1 MLKLDLMM
9 FSAWIKWL
17 SVISQFMMKW
27 YKMTINLK
35 LSEGFKRY
43 FLNTGWLFIGNISRM
58 LASLLVGIWVARYL
72 GPKEFG
78 VLSYASSFVAL
89 FSVLTTLGLDGIVVR
104 ELVKDSSKSNNI
116 LGTAF
121 GLKLLG
127 FFALLIILLGV
138 LYFAE
143 ESLYTKS
150 IIFVVALSTMMQSF
164 NVLDFYF
171 QSQVKSKFVALA
183 NLISLVISSIT
194 KIILILC
201 GAELIYFAAVVVLD
215 SFTLSLGFIYFYQS
229 KKFGNIKNWRFKFAV
244 AKSLLRDSWPLILS
258 GLAIS
263 IYMNIDQ
270 VMINHILGPQE
281 VGQFAAAVR
290 ISTVWYF
297 IPVVISSSL
306 FPAIINAKKVSEQL
320 YYTRLQRLYD
330 LMVWIAIAIALP
342 MTFMSDWVVNLLYGQ
357 EYNQA
362 GSVLMI
368 HIWAG
373 IFVSLGVASSSW
385 LLTESMQK
393 ISFYRTAYGCLANI
407 ILNVIL
413 IPRYGIQGAAVATLG
428 ANFLAA
434 FFFDLFNEKTRK
446 VFFMKLKAFILIKR
460 S

>member
-1 MLKLDLMM
+1 MALN
-9 FSAWIKWL
+9 
-17 SVISQFMMKW
+17 
-27 YKMTINLK
+27 IN
-35 LSEGFKRY
+35 LSEGFKKY
-43 FLNTGWLFIGNISRM
+43 FANTGWLFIGNISRM
-58 LASLLVGIWVARYL
+58 LASLVVGIWVARYL

-78 VLSYASSFVAL
+78 ILNYATSFVAL

-138 LYFAE
+138 LYFAG

-150 IIFVVALSTMMQSF
+150 IILIVALSTMMQSF

-201 GAELIYFAAVVVLD
+201 GAELIYFAAVIVLD

-229 KKFGNIKNWRFKFAV
+229 KKFGNIKKWRFKLAF

-258 GLAIS
+258 GLAVS

-270 VMINHILGPQE
+270 VMINHMLGAEE

-297 IPVVISSSL
+297 VPVVICSSL
-306 FPAIINAKKVSEQL
+306 FPAIINAKKVSEEL
-320 YYTRLQRLYD
+320 YYARLQRLYD
-330 LMVWIAIAIALP
+330 LMVWTAIVIAIP
-342 MTFMSDWVVNLLYGQ
+342 MTFMSDWIVNLLYGQ
-357 EYNQA
+357 QYNQA

-373 IFVSLGVASSSW
+373 VFIALSVASAKW
-385 LLTESMQK
+385 LINESLQHLAL
-393 ISFYRTAYGCLANI
+393 IRTITGAVINVL
-407 ILNVIL
+407 LNCYL
-413 IPRYGIQGAAVATLG
+413 IPIYGIVGAAWATLISYMFAYLLSYSFNKNLYG
-428 ANFLAA
+428 LLFMTIKALL
-434 FFFDLFNEKTRK
+434 FFTL
-446 VFFMKLKAFILIKR
+446 LKRLLK
-460 S
+460 

>member
-1 MLKLDLMM
+1 
-9 FSAWIKWL
+9 
-17 SVISQFMMKW
+17 
-27 YKMTINLK
+27 MTINLK

-78 VLSYASSFVAL
+78 VLNYASSFVAL

-104 ELVKDSSKSNNI
+104 ELVKDSSKSNTI

-127 FFALLIILLGV
+127 FFALLIILSGV

-150 IIFVVALSTMMQSF
+150 IILVVALSTMMQSF

-244 AKSLLRDSWPLILS
+244 AKSLLRDSWPLVLS

-270 VMINHILGPQE
+270 VMINHMLGPQE

-306 FPAIINAKKVSEQL
+306 FPAIINAKKVSEEI

-342 MTFMSDWVVNLLYGQ
+342 MTFLSDWIVNLLYGQ
-357 EYNQA
+357 DYNQA

-373 IFVSLGVASSSW
+373 IFVSLGVASSRW
-385 LLTESMQK
+385 LLTENLQIFST
-393 ISFYRTAYGCLANI
+393 INTFIGAVINI
-407 ILNVIL
+407 LLNCIF
-413 IPRYGIQGAAVATLG
+413 IKYIGIQGAALATLISY
-428 ANFLAA
+428 FMAA
-434 FFFDLFNEKTRK
+434 YLSLLFWQKTRK
-446 VFFMKLKAFILIKR
+446 NFFCLSKSFLILRILNVKKNC
-460 S
+460 

>member
-1 MLKLDLMM
+1 M
-9 FSAWIKWL
+9 A
-17 SVISQFMMKW
+17 
-27 YKMTINLK
+27 INLK

-43 FLNTGWLFIGNISRM
+43 FANTGWLFIGNISRM
-58 LASLLVGIWVARYL
+58 LAALVVGIWVARYL
-72 GPKEFG
+72 GPEKFG
-78 VLSYASSFVAL
+78 ILNYASSFVAL

-104 ELVKDSSKSNNI
+104 ELVKDPSKSNNI

-143 ESLYTKS
+143 QSLYIKS

-164 NVLDFYF
+164 NVFDFYF

-270 VMINHILGPQE
+270 VMINHMLGSQE

-306 FPAIINAKKVSEQL
+306 FPAIINAKKVSEEL

-330 LMVWIAIAIALP
+330 LMVWMAIAIALP
-342 MTFMSDWVVNLLYGQ
+342 MTFLSDWVVNLLYGQ
-357 EYNQA
+357 QYNQA

-373 IFVSLGVASSSW
+373 VFVFFASAWSKHVLVSNN
-385 LLTESMQK
+385 QK
-393 ISFYRTAYGCLANI
+393 IFIHFDLLSTLFNI
-407 ILNVIL
+407 VLNFIF
-413 IPRYGIQGAAVATLG
+413 IPRIGIIGAAIAT
-428 ANFLAA
+428 AISIPMTYTV
-434 FFFDLFNEKTRK
+434 FFFFYKKQKLTIVYFFKALFLLS
-446 VFFMKLKAFILIKR
+446 FFNGRRNVK
-460 S
+460 

>member
-1 MLKLDLMM
+1 
-9 FSAWIKWL
+9 
-17 SVISQFMMKW
+17 
-27 YKMTINLK
+27 MTINLK

-78 VLSYASSFVAL
+78 VLNYASSFVAL

-104 ELVKDSSKSNNI
+104 ELVKDSSKSNTI

-127 FFALLIILLGV
+127 FFALLIILSGV

-150 IIFVVALSTMMQSF
+150 IILVVALSTMMQSF

-229 KKFGNIKNWRFKFAV
+229 KKFGNIKNWCFKFAV
-244 AKSLLRDSWPLILS
+244 AKSLLRDSWPLVLS

-270 VMINHILGPQE
+270 VMINHMLGPQE

-306 FPAIINAKKVSEQL
+306 FPAIINAKKVSEEL

-330 LMVWIAIAIALP
+330 LMVWMAIAIALP
-342 MTFMSDWVVNLLYGQ
+342 MTFLSDWIVNLLYGQ
-357 EYNQA
+357 DYNQA

-373 IFVSLGVASSSW
+373 IFVSLGVASSRW
-385 LLTESMQK
+385 LLTENLQIFST
-393 ISFYRTAYGCLANI
+393 INTFIGAVINI
-407 ILNVIL
+407 LLNCIF
-413 IPRYGIQGAAVATLG
+413 IKYIGIQGAALATLISY
-428 ANFLAA
+428 FMAA
-434 FFFDLFNEKTRK
+434 YLSLLFWQKTRK
-446 VFFMKLKAFILIKR
+446 NFFVYQKVF
-460 S
+460 